1 MTIKPRQAPTKE
13 DMVVNSLIRH
23 LAGPASS
30 RGWRVEGN
38 VRTIAGVIIL
48 ASLGLAV
55 LDRRWLLLTAFVGVN
70 LLQSGLSGW
79 CLMSN
84 LLALQGRSDGS

>member
-1 MTIKPRQAPTKE
+1 MR
-13 DMVVNSLIRH
+13 SLIAH
-23 LAGPASS
+23 LACPAAT

-38 VRTIAGVIIL
+38 VRTVAGLIVL
-48 ASLGLAV
+48 ASVGLSR
-55 LDRRWLLLTAFVGVN
+55 LDRRWLLFTGFVGVN

-84 LLALQGRSDGS
+84 LLALKARNEGS

>member
-1 MTIKPRQAPTKE
+1 M
-13 DMVVNSLIRH
+13 NSLMNH
-23 LAGPASS
+23 LARPASS

-38 VRTIAGVIIL
+38 VRTVAGVIIL
-48 ASLGLAV
+48 ASLGLAL

-70 LLQSGLSGW
+70 LVQSGLSGW

-84 LLALQGRSDGS
+84 LLALKGRNEGS

>member
-1 MTIKPRQAPTKE
+1 MNTL
-13 DMVVNSLIRH
+13 MGH
-23 LAGPASS
+23 LACPASA

-38 VRTIAGVIIL
+38 VRTVAGVIVL
-48 ASLGLAV
+48 ASLALSL
-55 LDRRWLLLTAFVGVN
+55 LDHRWLLLTAFVGIN

-84 LLALQGRSDGS
+84 LLTWKGRNTGS